1 MSKAETERI
10 WLPFIPWLTVS
21 MALLSATWRR
31 WGLGL
36 HVLSALVVQH
46 LFYTAW

>member
-1 MSKAETERI
+1 
-10 WLPFIPWLTVS
+10 
-21 MALLSATWRR
+21 MALLPAAWRR

-36 HVLSALVVQH
+36 QILAALVVQH